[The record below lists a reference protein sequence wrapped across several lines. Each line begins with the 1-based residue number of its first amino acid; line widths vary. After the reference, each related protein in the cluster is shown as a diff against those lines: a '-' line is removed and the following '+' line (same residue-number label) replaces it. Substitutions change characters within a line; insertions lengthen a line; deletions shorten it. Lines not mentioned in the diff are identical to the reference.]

1 METRAPGDLDFS
13 FGTDGLIDIR
23 QEGTANSIICDS
35 DGKLIL
41 VVQVDGPFGLLRY
54 LLNGDKDESFH
65 DTVGYFEDGYNSSPT
80 RVLLQEDGK
89 ILLIGGSSRGT
100 EWRPALMRFY
110 ATGSHDIVFGRKI
123 ITTSPEHAYFSGEGY
138 KRVDGCLQKDQKIL
152 LCANYLTHEEN
163 ISSSTES
170 RLYRLLANGEADSDF
185 GEKGGFIEIRFHDQP
200 SYACN
205 VQIQSDGKIIV
216 AGSWRYEGEQ
226 QRTRTVARYTSEG
239 ELDVTFGAEGYAD
252 IVVTEEQLERALP
265 DRFEPDIVSHVAIQD
280 DDKILVAG
288 YAKDPD
294 GTQSGLMARME
305 ANGKIDESFNGGKPL
320 LVSRTSYQVA
330 FYSLAIQPDG
340 KIVSVGKSFV
350 RGKPNNITQAY
361 ERVNQRGEIEGFWRD
376 DSDGKHSD
384 VTIQPNGRVVVSGSS
399 GTNTV
404 PYPRVCGYLGA

>member
-1 METRAPGDLDFS
+1 MEARAPGDLDQS
-13 FGTDGLIDIR
+13 FGTDGVIHIHQR
-23 QEGTANSIICDS
+23 GTANSVVSDS

-41 VVQVDGPFGLLRY
+41 VVQVDGPFGLVRY

-65 DTVGYFEDGYNSSPT
+65 DTTWRFEDGYESAPT
-80 RVLLQEDGK
+80 RVLLQDDGK
-89 ILLIGGSSRGT
+89 ILLIGASFKGI

-110 ATGSHDIVFGRKI
+110 ATGSHDLVFGRKV
-123 ITTSPEHAYFSGEGY
+123 ITTSPEHAYFSDDGY

-152 LCANYLTHEEN
+152 ICANYLTYEEN
-163 ISSSTES
+163 ISSSTVS

-185 GEKGGFIEIRFHDQP
+185 GENGGFIEIRFHDQP

-239 ELDVTFGAEGYAD
+239 ELDVTFGDEGYAD
-252 IVVTEEQLERALP
+252 IVVIEEQLERAFP
-265 DRFEPDIVSHVAIQD
+265 DRFESDIVSRVAIQD
-280 DDKILVAG
+280 DDKILVVG
-288 YAKDPD
+288 YAKSPD
-294 GTQSGLMARME
+294 GTESGLLARME
-305 ANGKIDESFNGGKPL
+305 ANGKIDGSFNNGKPL

-330 FYSLAIQPDG
+330 FYSLVIQPDG
-340 KIVSVGKSFV
+340 RIVAVGKSFV

-361 ERVNQRGEIEGFWRD
+361 ERVSQSGEIEGFWRD

-384 VTIQPNGRVVVSGSS
+384 VTIQPNGRVIVSGSS
-399 GTNTV
+399 GTNIE
-404 PYPRVCGYLGA
+404 PYPRVCGYLGT